1 MSKYVF
7 NIYCVNILNDNS
19 VPPPKNI
26 NILELDTGIKNIGWI
41 KWEMVIIGLKVEV
54 SEKIEWWRT
63 VISWEDNVGFEVV
76 MFWDK
81 S

>member
-26 NILELDTGIKNIGWI
+26 NILELDTGIKNIG
-41 KWEMVIIGLKVEV
+41 
-54 SEKIEWWRT
+54 
-63 VISWEDNVGFEVV
+63 
-76 MFWDK
+76 
-81 S
+81 